1 MSVAYFDSIDWLEAC
16 DLYQA
21 TQDEFWSSSFDF
33 ILDVDPDFARNELQS
48 MYDLPND
55 WSDFTPRR
63 KHQPD
68 DDCPF

>member
-16 DLYQA
+16 DLYQSK
-21 TQDEFWSSSFDF
+21 QDESWSSIFDF
-33 ILDVDPDFARNELQS
+33 ILDVDAKFVRADLES
-48 MYDLPND
+48 TYDLPDD

-63 KHQPD
+63 KRQPD